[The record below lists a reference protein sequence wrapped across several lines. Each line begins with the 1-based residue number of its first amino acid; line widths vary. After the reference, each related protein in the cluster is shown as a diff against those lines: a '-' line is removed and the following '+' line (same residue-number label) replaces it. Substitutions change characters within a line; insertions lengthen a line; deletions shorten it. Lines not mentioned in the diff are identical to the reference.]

1 MADTRYIAEDACEL
15 IEVDYEPLRAAATIA
30 GALAPDAPLLH
41 DKAGSNAITRKEGHR
56 IVETGPYGMVRHPI
70 YTGLIGAMIATGIA
84 VGTVTALLG
93 TALIA
98 FGLWQKARMEEGFL
112 STELGADAYGPYCQR
127 VPMLVPFLPQR

>member
-1 MADTRYIAEDACEL
+1 MTES
-15 IEVDYEPLRAAATIA
+15 P
-30 GALAPDAPLLH
+30 APVQERP
-41 DKAGSNAITRKEGHR
+41 GGYRRSSS
-56 IVETGPYGMVRHPI
+56 
-70 YTGLIGAMIATGIA
+70 GLIGAMIATGIA
-84 VGTVTALLG
+84 VGTATALLG